1 MSTLL
6 YPNKVIQ
13 KESFPPVL
21 ELDNVSRLITSEKSE
36 DVFIID
42 GSCSITASTMGLSAV
57 ITAHHRDPVLDIT
70 FDCLSNDEQGILISM
85 GEIFGEWLNT
95 FIAADPLKV
104 NLTISGDYDK
114 SISFS
119 CIFNTSLTLKPND
132 DYIHFATSLK
142 LNWVKWS
149 NIGHLNFTV
158 WKDNIAGERPL
169 DWKGAVYSLKKLGNK
184 VVAYGENGVSF
195 LVPVGNTYGLN
206 TVHRVGLK
214 GRQAVSGNNSIQF
227 FVDTKGRLF
236 SLGEIPMKSN
246 VFEASSYPQKLDYS
260 EYLSDMSDLVLS
272 WDEENRLLYI
282 CDGEKGYVYNP
293 ENYSLGAGPA
303 TITGVGS
310 QGGILYIASPTLI
323 STPAFEIGTDI
334 YDFGTT
340 KYKTIHEIEFGTNV
354 SGVLQAAIE
363 YRSDFTGDFKQTEW
377 KDVMKKGNVF
387 LTALGREF
395 RFKAKITDYEY
406 IELDYINIK
415 GIIHDH

>member
-1 MSTLL
+1 LSRIPGTIKRVESISPSLSPQSHLL
-6 YPNKVIQ
+6 SPPNGIIIYNAYALADTQCNGYFSIVT
-13 KESFPPVL
+13 PVKR
-21 ELDNVSRLITSEKSE
+21 NP
-36 DVFIID
+36 
-42 GSCSITASTMGLSAV
+42 A
-57 ITAHHRDPVLDIT
+57 LDIT
-70 FDCLSNDEQGILISM
+70 FSAFFKDILTITPVLHGEWGVLSLASDPLAIEITLHGARTQGIIVDGLFS
-85 GEIFGEWLNT
+85 LN
-95 FIAADPLKV
+95 V
-104 NLTISGDYDK
+104 
-114 SISFS
+114 
-119 CIFNTSLTLKPND
+119 TLKPDD
-132 DYIHFATSLK
+132 DYIYFATSLK

-206 TVHRVGLK
+206 TVHRIGLK
-214 GRQAVSGNNSIQF
+214 GRHAVSGNNSIQF

-236 SLGEIPMKSN
+236 SLGETPMKSN

>member
-1 MSTLL
+1 MGRIPETIKRVEFISTALSPQSHLL
-6 YPNKVIQ
+6 SPPNGIIIYNAYASAETQCNGHFSIVT
-13 KESFPPVL
+13 PADRNPA
-21 ELDNVSRLITSEKSE
+21 LDL
-36 DVFIID
+36 IID
-42 GSCSITASTMGLSAV
+42 CDL
-57 ITAHHRDPVLDIT
+57 
-70 FDCLSNDEQGILISM
+70 FEN
-85 GEIFGEWLNT
+85 
-95 FIAADPLKV
+95 
-104 NLTISGDYDK
+104 NLTITPVLLGEWG
-114 SISFS
+114 IFS
-119 CIFNTSLTLKPND
+119 LASDRLALEITLHGAWAQGIKFDGLFSVEVILKPD
-132 DYIHFATSLK
+132 DKYIHFANSVK

-184 VVAYGENGVSF
+184 VVAYGENGVSV
-195 LVPVGNTYGLN
+195 LIPLGNTYGLN
-206 TVHRVGLK
+206 TIHRIGLK
-214 GRQAVSGNNSIQF
+214 GRQAVSGNKSIHF

-236 SLGEIPMKSN
+236 SLSETPMKSN

-272 WDEENRLLYI
+272 WDEENSLLYI

-303 TITGVGS
+303 AITGIGS
-310 QGGILYIASPTLI
+310 QGGILYIASSTLI

-334 YDFGTT
+334 YDFGTK

-363 YRSDFTGDFKQTEW
+363 YRSDFTEDFKQTEW

-395 RFKAKITDYEY
+395 RFKAKVTAYEY

-415 GIIHDH
+415 GIVHDH